1 MVIDIIIVLIIALC
15 IFAGYKKGLMGVLFK
30 IVSFILALIIALII
44 ALILHGPISNFII
57 NNTNIDENLETLIIN
72 NIDPNNEVIDENGQ
86 LKENSNNSETIQE
99 YITNSIGNVKD
110 GVENA
115 AARSIAITIINIA
128 VLILILLITRII
140 LGVLN
145 IIIDIVAKLPIIKQ
159 FNTAGGLIFGA
170 VEGLII
176 VYVLLAICALI
187 APLFGDLQLINSINN
202 STLGKLMYDNNILL
216 KIML

>member
-1 MVIDIIIVLIIALC
+1 MIVDILIVLIIGLC
-15 IFAGYKKGLMGVLFK
+15 IFAGYKKGLMKVLFK
-30 IVSFILALIIALII
+30 IVSFILALII

-99 YITNSIGNVKD
+99 YITNSIGDVKEN
-110 GVENA
+110 VENA

-128 VLILILLITRII
+128 VLILILLITRIV

-159 FNTAGGLIFGA
+159 FNSAGGLIFGA

-187 APLFGDLQLINSINN
+187 APIFSDLQLINSINN

>member
-1 MVIDIIIVLIIALC
+1 MIVDILIVLIIGLC
-15 IFAGYKKGLMGVLFK
+15 IFAGYKKGLMKVLFK
-30 IVSFILALIIALII
+30 IVSFILALII

-99 YITNSIGNVKD
+99 YITNSIGDVKEN
-110 GVENA
+110 VENA

-128 VLILILLITRII
+128 VLILILLITRIV

-159 FNTAGGLIFGA
+159 FNSAGGLIFGA

-187 APLFGDLQLINSINN
+187 APIFSDLQLINSINN
-202 STLGKLMYDNNILL
+202 STLGTLMYDNNILL

>member
-30 IVSFILALIIALII
+30 IVSFILALIIALI
-44 ALILHGPISNFII
+44 LHGPISNFII
-57 NNTNIDENLETLIIN
+57 NNTSIDENLETLIIN
-72 NIDPNNEVIDENGQ
+72 NIDPNNEVIDENGN
-86 LKENSNNSETIQE
+86 LKENTNNSETIQE
-99 YITNSIGNVKD
+99 YITNTIGNVKD

-115 AARSIAITIINIA
+115 AARSIVITIINIA

>member
-1 MVIDIIIVLIIALC
+1 MIVDILIVLIIGLC
-15 IFAGYKKGLMGVLFK
+15 IFAGYKKGLMKVLFK
-30 IVSFILALIIALII
+30 IVSFILALII

-99 YITNSIGNVKD
+99 YIINSIGDVKEN
-110 GVENA
+110 VENA

-128 VLILILLITRII
+128 VLILILLITRIV

-159 FNTAGGLIFGA
+159 FNSAGGLIFGA

-187 APLFGDLQLINSINN
+187 APIFSDLQLINSINN

>member
-1 MVIDIIIVLIIALC
+1 MLIDIIIVLIIALC

-30 IVSFILALIIALII
+30 LASFVLALII

-57 NNTNIDENLETLIIN
+57 NHTSIDENLETLIIN
-72 NIDPNNEVIDENGQ
+72 NIDPENEVIDEDGKIN
-86 LKENSNNSETIQE
+86 ENENNSATIQN
-99 YITNSIGNVKD
+99 YITNTIGDVKD
-110 GVENA
+110 NVENA

-159 FNTAGGLIFGA
+159 FNTAGGAICGA
-170 VEGLII
+170 LEGLII

-187 APLFGDLQLINSINN
+187 APLFTDSQLITSINN
-202 STLGKLMYDNNILL
+202 SNLGKLMYDNNILL

>member
-30 IVSFILALIIALII
+30 IVSFILALIIALI
-44 ALILHGPISNFII
+44 LHGPISNFII
-57 NNTNIDENLETLIIN
+57 NNTSIDENLETLVIN
-72 NIDPNNEVIDENGQ
+72 NIDPNNEVIDENGN
-86 LKENSNNSETIQE
+86 LKENTNNSETIQE
-99 YITNSIGNVKD
+99 YITNTIGNVKD

>member
-1 MVIDIIIVLIIALC
+1 MIIDIIIVLIIALC

-30 IVSFILALIIALII
+30 IVSFILALIV

-57 NNTNIDENLETLIIN
+57 NNTSIDENLETLIIN
-72 NIDPNNEVIDENGQ
+72 NIDPNKEVLDENGN
-86 LKENSNNSETIQE
+86 LKENTNNSETIQE
-99 YITNSIGNVKD
+99 YITNTIGDVKD
-110 GVENA
+110 NVENA

-145 IIIDIVAKLPIIKQ
+145 IIINIVAKLPIIKQ

-187 APLFGDLQLINSINN
+187 APLFSDLQLINSINN

>member
-30 IVSFILALIIALII
+30 IVSFILALIIALI
-44 ALILHGPISNFII
+44 LHGPISNFII
-57 NNTNIDENLETLIIN
+57 NNTSIDENLETLIIN
-72 NIDPNNEVIDENGQ
+72 NIDPDNEVIDENGN
-86 LKENSNNSETIQE
+86 LKENTNNSETIQE
-99 YITNSIGNVKD
+99 YITNTIGNVKD

>member
-1 MVIDIIIVLIIALC
+1 MIVDILIVLIIGLC
-15 IFAGYKKGLMGVLFK
+15 IFAGYKKGLMKVLFK
-30 IVSFILALIIALII
+30 IVSFILALII

-99 YITNSIGNVKD
+99 YITNSIGDVKEN
-110 GVENA
+110 VENA

-128 VLILILLITRII
+128 VLILILLITRIV

-159 FNTAGGLIFGA
+159 FNSAGGLIFGA

-187 APLFGDLQLINSINN
+187 APIFSDLQLINSINN

-216 KIML
+216 KIVL

>member
-1 MVIDIIIVLIIALC
+1 MIVDILIVLIIGLC
-15 IFAGYKKGLMGVLFK
+15 IFAGYKKGLMKVLFK
-30 IVSFILALIIALII
+30 IVSFILALII

-99 YITNSIGNVKD
+99 YITNSIVDVKEN
-110 GVENA
+110 VENA

-128 VLILILLITRII
+128 VLILILLITRIV

-159 FNTAGGLIFGA
+159 FNSAGGLIFGA

-187 APLFGDLQLINSINN
+187 APIFSDLQLINSINN

>member
-1 MVIDIIIVLIIALC
+1 MIIDIIIVLIIALC

-30 IVSFILALIIALII
+30 IVSFILALIV

-57 NNTNIDENLETLIIN
+57 NNTSIDENLETLIIN
-72 NIDPNNEVIDENGQ
+72 NIDPNKEVLDENGN
-86 LKENSNNSETIQE
+86 LKENTNNSETIQE
-99 YITNSIGNVKD
+99 YITSTIGDVKD
-110 GVENA
+110 NVENA

-145 IIIDIVAKLPIIKQ
+145 IIINIVAKLPIIKQ

-187 APLFGDLQLINSINN
+187 APLFSDLQLINSINS

>member
-1 MVIDIIIVLIIALC
+1 MIVDILIVLIIGLC
-15 IFAGYKKGLMGVLFK
+15 IFAGYKKGLMKVLFK
-30 IVSFILALIIALII
+30 IVSFILALII

-99 YITNSIGNVKD
+99 YITNSIGDVKEN
-110 GVENA
+110 VENA

-128 VLILILLITRII
+128 VLILILLITRIV

-145 IIIDIVAKLPIIKQ
+145 IIIVWEMEQ
-159 FNTAGGLIFGA
+159 
-170 VEGLII
+170 
-176 VYVLLAICALI
+176 
-187 APLFGDLQLINSINN
+187 GDLVIVVLE
-202 STLGKLMYDNNILL
+202 
-216 KIML
+216 

>member
-1 MVIDIIIVLIIALC
+1 MIIDIIIVLIIALC

-30 IVSFILALIIALII
+30 IVSFILALIV

-57 NNTNIDENLETLIIN
+57 NNTSIDENLETLIIN
-72 NIDPNNEVIDENGQ
+72 NIDPNKEVLDENGN
-86 LKENSNNSETIQE
+86 LKENTNNSETIQE
-99 YITNSIGNVKD
+99 YITNTIGNVKD

-145 IIIDIVAKLPIIKQ
+145 IIINIVAKLPIIKQ

-187 APLFGDLQLINSINN
+187 APLFSDLQLINSINS

>member
-1 MVIDIIIVLIIALC
+1 MIIDIIIVLIIALC

-30 IVSFILALIIALII
+30 IVSFILALIV

-57 NNTNIDENLETLIIN
+57 NNTSIDENLETLIIN
-72 NIDPNNEVIDENGQ
+72 NIDPNKEVLDENGN
-86 LKENSNNSETIQE
+86 LKENTNNSETIQE
-99 YITNSIGNVKD
+99 YITNTIGDVKD
-110 GVENA
+110 NVENA

-145 IIIDIVAKLPIIKQ
+145 IIINIVAKLPIIKQ

-187 APLFGDLQLINSINN
+187 APLFSDLQLINSINS

>member
-30 IVSFILALIIALII
+30 IVSFILALIIALI
-44 ALILHGPISNFII
+44 LHGPISNFII
-57 NNTNIDENLETLIIN
+57 NNTSIDENLETLIIN
-72 NIDPNNEVIDENGQ
+72 NIDPNNEVIDENGN
-86 LKENSNNSETIQE
+86 LKENTNNSETIQE
-99 YITNSIGNVKD
+99 YITNTIGNVKD

-145 IIIDIVAKLPIIKQ
+145 IKIDIVAKLPIIKQ

>member
-1 MVIDIIIVLIIALC
+1 MIVDILIVLIIGLC
-15 IFAGYKKGLMGVLFK
+15 IFAGYKKGLMKVLFK
-30 IVSFILALIIALII
+30 IVSFILALII

-57 NNTNIDENLETLIIN
+57 NNTNIDENLETLTIN

-99 YITNSIGNVKD
+99 YITNSIGDVKEN
-110 GVENA
+110 VENA

-128 VLILILLITRII
+128 VLILILLITRIV

-159 FNTAGGLIFGA
+159 FNSAGGLIFGA

-187 APLFGDLQLINSINN
+187 APIFSDLQLINSINN

>member
-30 IVSFILALIIALII
+30 IVSFILALIIALI
-44 ALILHGPISNFII
+44 LHGPISNFII
-57 NNTNIDENLETLIIN
+57 NNTSIDENLETLIIN
-72 NIDPNNEVIDENGQ
+72 NIDPNNEVIDENGN
-86 LKENSNNSETIQE
+86 LKENTNNSETIQE
-99 YITNSIGNVKD
+99 YITNTIGNVKD

>member
-30 IVSFILALIIALII
+30 IVSFILALIIALI
-44 ALILHGPISNFII
+44 LHGPISNFII
-57 NNTNIDENLETLIIN
+57 NNTSIDENLETLIIN
-72 NIDPNNEVIDENGQ
+72 NIDPNNEVIDENGN
-86 LKENSNNSETIQE
+86 LKENTNNSETIQE
-99 YITNSIGNVKD
+99 YITNTIGNVKD

-187 APLFGDLQLINSINN
+187 APLFGDLQLISSINN

>member
-30 IVSFILALIIALII
+30 IVSFILALIIALI
-44 ALILHGPISNFII
+44 LHGPISNFII
-57 NNTNIDENLETLIIN
+57 NNTSIDENLETLVIN
-72 NIDPNNEVIDENGQ
+72 NIDPDNEVIDENGN
-86 LKENSNNSETIQE
+86 LKENTNNSETIQE
-99 YITNSIGNVKD
+99 YITNTIGNVKD

>member
-1 MVIDIIIVLIIALC
+1 MIIDIIIVLIIALC

-30 IVSFILALIIALII
+30 IVSFILALIV

-57 NNTNIDENLETLIIN
+57 NNTSIDENLETLIIN
-72 NIDPNNEVIDENGQ
+72 NIDPNKEVLDENGN
-86 LKENSNNSETIQE
+86 LKENTNNSETIQE
-99 YITNSIGNVKD
+99 YITNTIGDVKD
-110 GVENA
+110 NVENA

-145 IIIDIVAKLPIIKQ
+145 IIINIVAKLPIIKQ

-187 APLFGDLQLINSINN
+187 APLFSDLQLINSINS

-216 KIML
+216 RIML